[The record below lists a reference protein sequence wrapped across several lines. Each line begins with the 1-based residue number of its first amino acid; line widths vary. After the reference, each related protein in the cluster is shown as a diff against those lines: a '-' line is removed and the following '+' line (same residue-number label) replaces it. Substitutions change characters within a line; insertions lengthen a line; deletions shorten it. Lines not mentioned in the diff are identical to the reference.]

1 LKIPAPS
8 IQISEGEASG
18 TAQMQELEEAREAE
32 ERAKSYKDKLRQ
44 INQRMRQ
51 EATLL

>member
-1 LKIPAPS
+1 MEVVE
-8 IQISEGEASG
+8 EGEVRG

-32 ERAKSYKDKLRQ
+32 ERKKYYKEKLRQ